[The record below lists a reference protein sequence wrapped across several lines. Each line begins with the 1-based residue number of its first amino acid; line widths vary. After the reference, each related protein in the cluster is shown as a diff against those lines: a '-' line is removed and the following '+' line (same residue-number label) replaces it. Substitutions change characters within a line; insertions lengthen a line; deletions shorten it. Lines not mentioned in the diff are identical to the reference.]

1 MDDNFYI
8 SHSKQMASPIRQQGH
23 SGLKDS
29 TEAGR
34 PTGISEPMSDTEFKA
49 AIESLRKNLSSE
61 RPIRHDVP
69 RGYYLNVR
77 I

>member
-8 SHSKQMASPIRQQGH
+8 SHSKQTASPVRQQGL
-23 SGLKDS
+23 SGDQVS
-29 TEAGR
+29 REVERATHV
-34 PTGISEPMSDTEFKA
+34 SEPMSDFEFKV
-49 AIESLRKNLSSE
+49 AIERLSKNLSSE
-61 RPIRHDVP
+61 RPFRHDVP